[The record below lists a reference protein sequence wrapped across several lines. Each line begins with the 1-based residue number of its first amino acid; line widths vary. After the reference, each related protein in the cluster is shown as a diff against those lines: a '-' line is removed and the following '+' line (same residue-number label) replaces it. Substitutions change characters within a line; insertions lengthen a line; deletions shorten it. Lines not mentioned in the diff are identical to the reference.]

1 MGAVGYRI
9 RRLLR
14 AHWRSTVAL
23 TATVAAVLGV
33 VLAFA
38 AGARRTATA
47 PDRFTAAFGGEADG
61 RVEQQTGPP
70 RTTEVAGLP
79 GAAAVDA
86 VTFVFGALAPAR
98 GGPPAEALVFAGS
111 HRAFGTRLV
120 DGRVP
125 DPAEPG
131 EFAATRSFVEAN
143 DAALG
148 DRFRLAALTQ
158 EQADRA
164 GFDAFAAEEPRGGNV
179 DAVLVGIVDG
189 PTELQ
194 DPTPLTAFSP
204 ALLDSGPVGV
214 SATVMAVRFR
224 PGTDLARFRAQ
235 LDTLPDGQA
244 LGLERERLVPAEVR
258 TAVEA
263 QSRGTWVLAGVAAVA
278 AVAVLGQLFTRSVRL
293 PEEEARQLAAVGVT
307 RNQVLAESV
316 GRAAVPIMAGAVLAT
331 AAATAISTFF
341 PGGFVRRLEPRP
353 GVHLDATVLLP
364 AAGVLVGALLAWVM
378 VALVLAAS
386 AKALRPASVVEAAAV
401 RSNSAALA
409 TGLRFAFTR
418 AQLDRGS
425 VRGAVVGMVATSA
438 LLFGTLVFGSGLS
451 RLVSDGARYGSTF
464 DLASGT
470 GGDAVPDDLRARLEA
485 DADVPGLT
493 LYASAEV
500 RSGALTLGLAGM
512 QQVKGHEVPVTLA
525 GRLPSSDD
533 EIAPGRLAAADLDA
547 HVGDDVVL
555 QGEGPPQRFRVTG
568 IVVVPGVEGLDGV
581 GEDAVVTLG
590 GLRRLVP
597 EATPSMAAVAVRPG
611 AVAPAARRYAI
622 GPVDRPAVITTLT
635 RIRSIPYLLAAILGA
650 LALMTVVHAMVT
662 SVRNRRRDVAI
673 LRSFGADG
681 PWITRAVHW
690 QATTFALVT
699 MVLGAPLGLVAGRIV
714 FKLFVDNVGAVSDA
728 SYPFVVLGVVLTAFV
743 VVTNLVAAVP
753 AWRARRLSPAP
764 LLVTE

>member
-14 AHWRSTVAL
+14 AHWRSTAAL
-23 TATVAAVLGV
+23 TVTVATVLGL

-61 RVEQQTGPP
+61 RVEQQAGPP
-70 RTTEVAGLP
+70 RTKEVAGLP
-79 GAAAVDA
+79 GVSAVDA
-86 VTFVFGALAPAR
+86 VTFVFGGLLPER
-98 GGPPAEALVFAGS
+98 GGPPAETLVFAGS
-111 HRAFGTRLV
+111 HRAFGTRLA
-120 DGRVP
+120 DGREP

-143 DAALG
+143 HASLG
-148 DRFRLAALTQ
+148 DHFRLAMLSQ

-164 GFDAFAAEEPRGGNV
+164 GFDAFAAEEPRGGSV

-204 ALLDSGPVGV
+204 ALLDAGTMGV
-214 SATVMAVRFR
+214 SATVMAVTFR
-224 PGTDLARFRAQ
+224 PGTDLALFRAQ
-235 LDTLPDGQA
+235 LDTLPDGEA

-263 QSRGTWVLAGVAAVA
+263 QSRGTWVLAAVAAVA

-293 PEEEARQLAAVGVT
+293 PQEEARRLAAVGGT
-307 RNQVLAESV
+307 RNQLLAESV
-316 GRAAVPIMAGAVLAT
+316 GRAAVPIVAGAVLAT
-331 AAATAISTFF
+331 AVATAISTFF
-341 PGGFVRRLEPRP
+341 PAGFVRRIEPGP
-353 GVHLDATVLLP
+353 GVQFDAAVLLP
-364 AAGVLVGALLAWVM
+364 AAGTVVGALLAWVL
-378 VALVLAAS
+378 VSLVLGAP
-386 AKALRPASVVEAAAV
+386 AKPLRPAPLVEAAAA
-401 RSNSAALA
+401 RSRSAAFA

-425 VRGAVVGMVATSA
+425 VRGAIVGVITTCA

-451 RLVSDGARYGSTF
+451 RLVSDGARYGITF

-470 GGDAVPDDLRARLEA
+470 GGDAVPDDLRTRLEA
-485 DADVPGLT
+485 DSDVQGLT
-493 LYASAEV
+493 LYAAAEV
-500 RSGALTLGLAGM
+500 RSGALSLGLAGM
-512 QQVKGHEVPVTLA
+512 QRVKGNEVPVTLT

-547 HVGDDVVL
+547 RVGDDVVL
-555 QGEGPPQRFRVTG
+555 EGEGRRQRFRVTG

-581 GEDAVVTLG
+581 GEDALVTLG
-590 GLRRLVP
+590 GLRRLSP
-597 EATPSMAAVAVRPG
+597 EATPSVAAVAVRPG
-611 AVAPAARRYAI
+611 AVVAAIQRYGI
-622 GPVDRPAVITTLT
+622 GPVDPPAVIITLT

-650 LALMTVVHAMVT
+650 LALMTVVHVMVT
-662 SVRNRRRDVAI
+662 SVRNRRRDIAV
-673 LRSFGADG
+673 LRSVGADG
-681 PWITRAVHW
+681 PWITRTVHW

-699 MVLGAPLGLVAGRIV
+699 MVLGAPLGLIVGRIV
-714 FKLFVDNVGAVSDA
+714 FKLFVDSVGAVPDA
-728 SYPFVVLGVVLTAFV
+728 SYPFVVLGLVLFGFV
-743 VVTNLVAAVP
+743 VVANLVAAVP

-764 LLVTE
+764 LLVAE

>member
-23 TATVAAVLGV
+23 TVTVAAVFGV
-33 VLAFA
+33 VLGFA

-61 RVEQQTGPP
+61 RVEQQAGPP
-70 RTTEVAGLP
+70 RATEVAGLP
-79 GAAAVDA
+79 GVSAVDA
-86 VTFVFGALAPAR
+86 VTFVFGALVPGR

-125 DPAEPG
+125 DPARPG

-143 DAALG
+143 HAALG
-148 DRFRLAALTQ
+148 DRFRLAMLTQ

-164 GFDAFAAEEPRGGNV
+164 GFDAFAAEEPRGGSV

-194 DPTPLTAFSP
+194 DSTPLTAFSP
-204 ALLDSGPVGV
+204 ALLEMGTVGV

-235 LDTLPDGQA
+235 LDTLPAGQA

-263 QSRGTWVLAGVAAVA
+263 QSRGTWVLAAAAAVA

-293 PEEEARQLAAVGVT
+293 PQEEARRLAAVGGT
-307 RNQVLAESV
+307 RNQVLAESF
-316 GRAAVPIMAGAVLAT
+316 GRAAVPIVAGAVLAT
-331 AAATAISTFF
+331 AVATAISTFF
-341 PGGFVRRLEPRP
+341 PAGFVRRLEPRP

-364 AAGVLVGALLAWVM
+364 ASCALVGALLAWVM
-378 VALVLAAS
+378 VALVVAAP
-386 AKALRPASVVEAAAV
+386 AKPLRPAPLVEAAAA
-401 RSNSAALA
+401 RSKSAAFA

-418 AQLDRGS
+418 ARLDRGS
-425 VRGAVVGMVATSA
+425 VRSAVVGMLATSA

-451 RLVSDGARYGSTF
+451 RLVSDGDRYGTTF

-470 GGDAVPDDLRARLEA
+470 GGDAVPDDLRTRLEL
-485 DADVPGLT
+485 DSDVRGLT
-493 LYASAEV
+493 LYAAAEV
-500 RSGALTLGLAGM
+500 RSAALTLGLAGM
-512 QQVKGHEVPVTLA
+512 QQVKGHEVPVTLV

-547 HVGDDVVL
+547 HVGDNVVL

-590 GLRRLVP
+590 GLRRVAP
-597 EATPSMAAVAVRPG
+597 EARPSVAAVAVRPG
-611 AVAPAARRYAI
+611 AVAPVARRYGI
-622 GPVDRPAVITTLT
+622 GPVDRPAVIITLT
-635 RIRSIPYLLAAILGA
+635 RIRSIPYMLAAILGA
-650 LALMTVVHAMVT
+650 LALMTVVHVMVT
-662 SVRNRRRDVAI
+662 SVRNRRRDVAV
-673 LRSFGADG
+673 LRSLGADG

-714 FKLFVDNVGAVSDA
+714 FKLFADNVGAVPDA
-728 SYPFVVLGVVLTAFV
+728 SYPFVVLGVVLAAFV
-743 VVTNLVAAVP
+743 AVANLVAAVP
-753 AWRARRLSPAP
+753 AWQARRLSPAP
-764 LLVTE
+764 LLVVE